1 MKVFN
6 LLNDIELEY
15 LDCVTPLEAV
25 TQAYCEEN
33 RLLSAWNYAR
43 YNRSKGEFYKFTDT
57 LPVVFGACSV
67 LCGNWAAFIK
77 GEK

>member
-6 LLNDIELEY
+6 LLDDRELQY
-15 LDCVTPLEAV
+15 LDCVTPIEAV
-25 TQAYCEEN
+25 TQAYCEEKS
-33 RLLSAWNYAR
+33 LLSAWNYAR
-43 YNRSKGEFYKFTDT
+43 HSRSKGEFYKFTDT

>member
-6 LLNDIELEY
+6 LLDDRELQY

-57 LPVVFGACSV
+57 LPVFFGSCSV
-67 LCGNWAAFIK
+67 SCGEWAAFTG
-77 GEK
+77 GEE